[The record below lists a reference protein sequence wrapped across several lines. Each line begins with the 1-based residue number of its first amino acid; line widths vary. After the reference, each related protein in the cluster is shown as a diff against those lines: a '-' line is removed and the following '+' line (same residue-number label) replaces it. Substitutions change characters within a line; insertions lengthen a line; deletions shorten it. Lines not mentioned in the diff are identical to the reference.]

1 LRFFRIGRNAGIL
14 YISIMKK
21 IIHSSILTFFLSIY
35 FISAQ
40 DPAARDLS
48 FEMGIVGPIAFQ
60 GAPIQSRLLTRTLV
74 LPGDKILVY
83 GSFSTFSS
91 VQSIARL
98 YPDGNI
104 DPTFICPLYGIV
116 RKIMHLPDGKLLVG
130 GGFMGSFS
138 NPGLEDIVRLHPDG
152 QLDTTF
158 QQVSFTSDYP
168 EVINPFVT
176 DFDVDAEGRILLAG
190 NFSSVN
196 GESHRSL
203 VRLMPDGSI
212 DYTFDIGSGPS
223 HEWGLT
229 AVLVHSDGRILIGG
243 HTTSWNGIDVGT
255 TTVLLSNGSA
265 DTTFSYNHWIYNRE
279 WVFAKQPDGKVIR
292 YRAQY
297 NAQSNF
303 YFSRLNVDLSQD
315 TLFDPPSMEG
325 LINSVTVQSDGK
337 ILISGVSIN
346 NTLGLLRLL
355 PNGNLD
361 TSLDVGEG
369 FGELDYIRVIS
380 ASLQS
385 TGKIIVTHDASS
397 YRGES
402 LMVEENGSMWIDFV
416 IRLDGEPSA
425 PVFNDNVYFPDQ
437 LNIWP
442 NPTEYAFFVETG
454 TDYLGNNSF
463 ISISDMQGREVFR
476 DYIIQSTQRIETTA
490 WPSGIYIVYV
500 EGVGVGK
507 VVVGGR

>member
-1 LRFFRIGRNAGIL
+1 
-14 YISIMKK
+14 
-21 IIHSSILTFFLSIY
+21 
-35 FISAQ
+35 
-40 DPAARDLS
+40 
-48 FEMGIVGPIAFQ
+48 
-60 GAPIQSRLLTRTLV
+60 
-74 LPGDKILVY
+74 
-83 GSFSTFSS
+83 
-91 VQSIARL
+91 
-98 YPDGNI
+98 
-104 DPTFICPLYGIV
+104 
-116 RKIMHLPDGKLLVG
+116 
-130 GGFMGSFS
+130 
-138 NPGLEDIVRLHPDG
+138 
-152 QLDTTF
+152 
-158 QQVSFTSDYP
+158 
-168 EVINPFVT
+168 
-176 DFDVDAEGRILLAG
+176 
-190 NFSSVN
+190 
-196 GESHRSL
+196 
-203 VRLMPDGSI
+203 
-212 DYTFDIGSGPS
+212 
-223 HEWGLT
+223 
-229 AVLVHSDGRILIGG
+229 
-243 HTTSWNGIDVGT
+243 
-255 TTVLLSNGSA
+255 LLSNGSA